1 LVQIIE
7 EAISHYGQKL
17 LGWRHLPV
25 RPNFGKGLGATA
37 AACEP
42 HMEQI
47 FVGAGDGISA
57 DSFDKVLFGIRK
69 KAGND
74 CSRSFDEDKTFYI
87 CSLSNRVIT
96 YKGML
101 TAHQL
106 LDYFEDLNDEDCE
119 SHVALVHSRFATNT
133 FPGWKRAHPYRYM
146 CHNGEINTVRGNM
159 NWQAAREGV
168 MSSPTMPNFAEMCPI
183 VEAGGSDSTAF
194 DNVLELLIMGG
205 RTLPEAC
212 LMMMPEAWQ
221 NNEVM
226 SEERKAF
233 YKYHSA
239 VMEPWDGPALVA
251 FTDGL
256 FFGAT
261 LDRNGLRPCR
271 YYLTKSG
278 RVIGG
283 SEVGVLPIDDADVVH
298 KGRLE
303 PGKMFLIDFAKGKMI
318 SDEEY
323 KAALVSKEP
332 YADWLSERVITMDK
346 LISASSPSPSP
357 AAEATVQ
364 DGRLRNSLLRT
375 FGYTTETLEL
385 LIHPMASHGMEGLG
399 SMGNDVPLACLSS
412 RSRTVFDYFKQL
424 FAQVTNPPIDPIRE
438 SIVMSLECFV
448 GPERNILA
456 SSPEHVERLY
466 LQHPVLKNEEMAA
479 IKNFGVGGYKAVT
492 LDATFPISDGEGGL
506 KAAIARITAEAHS
519 AVTSGAS
526 YIILSDRAT
535 CQERVPIPAL
545 LAGGAVHHHLVKSHT
560 RTQAAI
566 ISESG
571 EPREVTVQSRP

>member
-1 LVQIIE
+1 
-7 EAISHYGQKL
+7 
-17 LGWRHLPV
+17 
-25 RPNFGKGLGATA
+25 
-37 AACEP
+37 
-42 HMEQI
+42 MEQI

-74 CSRSFDEDKTFYI
+74 CSQSFADDETFYI

-168 MSSPTMPNFAEMCPI
+168 MSCPAMPNFAEMCPI
-183 VEAGGSDSTAF
+183 VEEGGSDSTAF

-283 SEVGVLPIDDADVVH
+283 SEVGVLPVDDADIVH

-323 KAALVSKEP
+323 KAELVSKQP

-346 LISASSPSPSP
+346 LISASSSSPPP
-357 AAEATVQ
+357 AAEASMQ

-385 LIHPMASHGMEGLG
+385 LIHPMASQGMEGLG

-466 LQHPVLKNEEMAA
+466 LQHPVLTNEEMAA
-479 IKNFGVGGYKAVT
+479 IKNFGIGGYKAVT
-492 LDATFPISDGEGGL
+492 LDATFPKSDGKGGL
-506 KAAIARITAEAHS
+506 KAAIARITDEAHS
-519 AVTSGAS
+519 AVNNGAS
-526 YIILSDRAT
+526 YIILSDRFT
-535 CQERVPIPAL
+535 SQERVPIPAL

-560 RTQAAI
+560 RTRAAI

-571 EPREVTVQSRP
+571 EPREVILHSRL